1 MNPKEL
7 IVKIKEYADIAD
19 ATYAM
24 LHYVEEND
32 TAESWLDEK
41 LNLVRKPPSRWIY
54 ADGIKRGYELKEDY
68 KEILRKQGQPTAY
81 ALGIEAR

>member
-24 LHYVEEND
+24 LQYPHRK
-32 TAESWLDEK
+32 ES
-41 LNLVRKPPSRWIY
+41 R
-54 ADGIKRGYELKEDY
+54 
-68 KEILRKQGQPTAY
+68 
-81 ALGIEAR
+81 